1 MSNPSFPYL
10 EDDGWSWLLLQ
21 DPGGAEGLEV
31 RVWVVEEVG
40 VVVDQQRLDVVE
52 DEAELVGVLHR
63 VQARVVLRHQGGS
76 EAAHAR
82 GVQHFTHL
90 GRTNT
95 GRGLKQNIFKK
106 TVSGEKIPLLET
118 LLGTRCTLR
127 SCAAGAPPKNETS
140 CVIQSSRINTDS
152 SAQLSC
158 LLFSFPCLRKNKNTA
173 RHQSFFPP
181 L

>member
-1 MSNPSFPYL
+1 MSDPSFPYL
-10 EDDGWSWLLLQ
+10 EDDGGSWLLLQ

-95 GRGLKQNIFKK
+95 GRGLKQ
-106 TVSGEKIPLLET
+106 KI
-118 LLGTRCTLR
+118 
-127 SCAAGAPPKNETS
+127 
-140 CVIQSSRINTDS
+140 
-152 SAQLSC
+152 
-158 LLFSFPCLRKNKNTA
+158 KNKKRVVRENPTFGDA
-173 RHQSFFPP
+173 TGDVLHSAIVRSRSAPEKMKRVV
-181 L
+181 